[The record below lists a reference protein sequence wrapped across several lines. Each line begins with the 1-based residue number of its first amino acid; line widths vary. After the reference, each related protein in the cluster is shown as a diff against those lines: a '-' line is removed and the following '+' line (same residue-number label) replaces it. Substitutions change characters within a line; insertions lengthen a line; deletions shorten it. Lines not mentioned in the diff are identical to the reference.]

1 MCAMPRFQLGQ
12 KVVITG
18 PIATKHRGHKGT
30 IVQVSTSRYARPG
43 MTSLDKY
50 VVRFV
55 DESEVQFF
63 DIQLMAA
70 PLEKRDA

>member
-1 MCAMPRFQLGQ
+1 
-12 KVVITG
+12 
-18 PIATKHRGHKGT
+18 
-30 IVQVSTSRYARPG
+30 

-55 DESEVQFF
+55 DESEAQFF
-63 DIQLMAA
+63 DIQLVAA